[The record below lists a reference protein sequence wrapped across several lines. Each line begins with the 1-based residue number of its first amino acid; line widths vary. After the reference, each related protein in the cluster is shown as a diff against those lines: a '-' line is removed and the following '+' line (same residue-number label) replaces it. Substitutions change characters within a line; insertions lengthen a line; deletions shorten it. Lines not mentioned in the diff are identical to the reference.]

1 MSSTFTKPGSVNL
14 LRGLGIVSSPVNR
27 LGGLGFYRADGAECR
42 MISLTSGRKHITHM
56 LCFAIGEILAYIFI
70 LLGSLVALLDGKAL
84 KETVARRERLEQGM
98 SNLPAI
104 RDDWRQW
111 GLPFPNSMEQVKA
124 ELAKTVRRENDLR
137 RQRKILAVI
146 LLVVGTLLLIL
157 SKLPA
162 LGINLSG
169 VPSKVFAML
178 TFQCP

>member
-1 MSSTFTKPGSVNL
+1 
-14 LRGLGIVSSPVNR
+14 
-27 LGGLGFYRADGAECR
+27 
-42 MISLTSGRKHITHM
+42 M

-111 GLPFPNSMEQVKA
+111 GLPFPNSMEQVEA

-146 LLVVGTLLLIL
+146 LLVVGTALLIL
-157 SKLPA
+157 SKLPM
-162 LGINLSG
+162 LGVKFSC
-169 VPSKVFAML
+169 VPYFG
-178 TFQCP
+178 